1 MKALTLVSVA
11 VLAACALSQGP
22 GGQRGQ
28 GGPGGPR
35 MGGMRPTAFFAF
47 MPDVQKELGLTAA
60 QKDKLGK
67 IMQDQM
73 NSMRPPKGD
82 QGGKP
87 PERPNP
93 GDFAKRMQE
102 TQNKVNAVLTA
113 AQRARL
119 DQIGLQVQGPAAMTN
134 PDVAKKVGL
143 TAKQQASIKAIVEKS
158 RPEFGRPQQGQQTS
172 PQDFE
177 KRMKEM
183 QAKREAANKAILAAL
198 TPAQKATWTKMLGKP
213 FNLQMRRG
221 GEPGRTRTID

>member
-1 MKALTLVSVA
+1 
-11 VLAACALSQGP
+11 
-22 GGQRGQ
+22 
-28 GGPGGPR
+28 
-35 MGGMRPTAFFAF
+35 MGGMRPSAFFVF

-93 GDFAKRMQE
+93 GDFAKRMQD
-102 TQNKVNAVLTA
+102 TQNKVNAILTA
-113 AQRARL
+113 AQRTRL
-119 DQIGLQVQGPAAMTN
+119 EQIGLQVQGPAALTN

-143 TAKQQASIKAIVEKS
+143 TAKQQAAIKAIVEKS
-158 RPEFGRPQQGQQTS
+158 RPEFPRPQQGQQ
-172 PQDFE
+172 PNQQDWE

-183 QAKREAANKAILAAL
+183 QAKREAADKAILATL

-213 FNLQMRRG
+213 FKLQMRRG
-221 GEPGRTRTID
+221 GEPGLSRKID